1 MADMH
6 LYIRDLLDGKIPQ
19 YSPTFREG
27 KNKRATDREDYQQ
40 YIPALCDFIANEKND
55 SARHHAFFVL
65 RAILPD
71 APERNVVEFLLNRL
85 EREPL
90 EMMRSQLLFLL
101 PTVRIP
107 AGVSLEPL
115 KALVRTGDSSVRTW
129 AINAFS
135 SVEGDEGELFLLE
148 VLRRTDDSYN
158 ILVICGVLKKIGTI
172 FSLPV
177 LMARLEPGG
186 AESNEDIL
194 PAIEAITARLELDG
208 ELRNKF
214 RDPGFWRISWKGSPQ
229 SFVKYMTILN
239 MMTGGNPSE
248 EQEDQLA
255 EIFIKEM
262 DVDITPFQS
271 YRELRLCTSG
281 KDLEEDIEKTRDY
294 MQSELLMDIALN
306 GTGVSPSN
314 ETMWKDLYF
323 DMMNDYLMTRLRRK
337 IAFAGDS
344 Y

>member
-6 LYIRDLLDGKIPQ
+6 LYIRDLLNGKIPQ
-19 YSPTFREG
+19 FSPLFREG
-27 KNKRATDREDYQQ
+27 KNKRAQDREDYQQ
-40 YIPALCDFIANEKND
+40 YIPALCDFIENEKND
-55 SARHHAFFVL
+55 SVRHNAFFVL

-71 APERNVVEFLLNRL
+71 APERDVVSFLLNRL

-90 EMMRSQLLFLL
+90 EIMKHQLLYLL

-107 AGVSLEPL
+107 AGVSLEAL
-115 KALVRTGDSSVRTW
+115 KTLVRTGDLSVRTS
-129 AINAFS
+129 AIKAFS
-135 SVEGDEGELFLLE
+135 SVEGEEGELFLLE

-158 ILVICGVLKKIGTI
+158 ILVICGVLKQIGTI

-186 AESNEDIL
+186 SESNEDIL
-194 PAIEAITARLELDG
+194 PAIEAITARLELDS
-208 ELRNKF
+208 ELRDKF

-229 SFVKYMTILN
+229 SFVTYMTILN
-239 MMTGGNPSE
+239 MMNGESHSDDQG
-248 EQEDQLA
+248 DQLA
-255 EIFIKEM
+255 EIFMKEM

-281 KDLEEDIEKTRDY
+281 EGLSDGVENMRDY

-306 GTGVSPSN
+306 GTGVSPSK

-337 IAFAGDS
+337 IDFAGDS